1 MADRKILSTDF
12 ANLKAK
18 VKAEMLRRNKTGSV
32 AAYGGSQYD
41 YQVAP
46 VDQGPLKGEH
56 LSKITTPMR
65 AVNPNGI
72 PEYPG
77 DLTAEEMASMEAK
90 INAWQARAV
99 TDRSGTD
106 CAASC
111 TGLCYT
117 SCIGTCVGCG
127 GCDGSCSG
135 CGGCDYSCSGCG
147 GCDYSCSGCGYSC
160 GDSCSGCGYGCGGGC
175 DGCSGCGGCG
185 GCDNSCT
192 DNCTSRCCSDC
203 SGTAIR

>member
-32 AAYGGSQYD
+32 AKYGGSQYD

-77 DLTAEEMASMEAK
+77 DLTDEEMASMEAK
-90 INAWQARAV
+90 INTWQARAV

-106 CAASC
+106 CAAGC

-117 SCIGTCVGCG
+117 SCTGTCVGCG

-147 GCDYSCSGCGYSC
+147 GCDYSCSGCGSGCAYSC
-160 GDSCSGCGYGCGGGC
+160 SGC
-175 DGCSGCGGCG
+175 DGCSGCGSGCATTCTGCTNACTGCG
-185 GCDNSCT
+185 GSCWSMCQNVA
-192 DNCTSRCCSDC
+192 D
-203 SGTAIR
+203 